1 MYLTSSPSSLLI
13 TCPYHLSLASLTFS
27 STFTSSHL
35 LLIFSFHNVSDQL
48 SFLYHLSLA
57 SLIFS
62 ATFTS
67 SHLLLISLSTMSLT
81 SSPIFA
87 ISALLPSPS
96 LQYLS
101 PHIFVWSLY
110 PQCLWDQ
117 LSYLCHLIFAS
128 LTFSAMSITSHLLL
142 ISLSTMS
149 LTSSPI
155 FAISALLPSPSLQYL
170 SPHIFFWSLY
180 SIMSLTSFPIFTIS
194 ALFPSPSL
202 QCLSSHIFFWSLHSI
217 LSLTSSPSSPLLHV
231 HTISSLLPSPS
242 LQCLPLHI
250 FFSSLHCT
258 VCLRPTFLSL
268 FLLCVHTI

>member
-48 SFLYHLSLA
+48 SYLHHLSLA
-57 SLIFS
+57 SL
-62 ATFTS
+62 
-67 SHLLLISLSTMSLT
+67 
-81 SSPIFA
+81 
-87 ISALLPSPS
+87 
-96 LQYLS
+96 
-101 PHIFVWSLY
+101 
-110 PQCLWDQ
+110 
-117 LSYLCHLIFAS
+117 
-128 LTFSAMSITSHLLL
+128 TFSSTFITSHLLL

-155 FAISALLPSPSLQYL
+155 FAISSLIPWPSLQYL